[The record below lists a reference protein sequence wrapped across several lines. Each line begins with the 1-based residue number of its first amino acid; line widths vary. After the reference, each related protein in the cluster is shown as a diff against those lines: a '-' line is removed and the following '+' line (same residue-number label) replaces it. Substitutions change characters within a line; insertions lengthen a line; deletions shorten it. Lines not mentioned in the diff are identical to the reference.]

1 MALAVIALG
10 SNLGDSL
17 GSVQRAAGALA
28 SLLTDFSLSPL
39 YRTVPMYVADQPA
52 FVNAAALGET
62 DLGPWPLLQALKRL
76 ELDIGRQPR
85 QRFGP
90 REIDLDL
97 ISYGCVSYRFI
108 QAGRIVLE
116 LPHPR
121 LAERRFV
128 LQPLADLAPNLD
140 LPGLGRVAGLLAAT
154 ESQAASVQ
162 RIEDAALQI
171 QGVR

>member
-85 QRFGP
+85 QRF
-90 REIDLDL
+90 RLD
-97 ISYGCVSYRFI
+97 
-108 QAGRIVLE
+108 
-116 LPHPR
+116 
-121 LAERRFV
+121 ERRFV